1 MTVMLANIITS
12 SRILAAAL
20 MLPAE
25 PFSPAFWILY
35 AWCGISDMIDGAI
48 ARKAGSA
55 NGFGAKL
62 DSTADFA
69 FVITCAIKLIPG
81 FDFDTWLLVWI
92 VLIALCKLANIVSS
106 LIMLGRIETPH
117 TTANKAAGLLIFASI
132 PIMVM
137 ASSNLAAVPA
147 CALATFAAVQEG
159 HFIRTGKIK

>member
-1 MTVMLANIITS
+1 MAVMLANIITS

-25 PFSPAFWILY
+25 PFSPIFWILY
-35 AWCGISDMIDGAI
+35 AWCGISDMIDGTI
-48 ARKAGSA
+48 ARKAGNA

-62 DSTADFA
+62 DSAADFA
-69 FVITCAIKLIPG
+69 FVIVCAIKLIPG

-92 VLIALCKLANIVSS
+92 ALIALCKLANIVSS

-117 TTANKAAGLLIFASI
+117 TIANKATGLLIFASI
-132 PIMVM
+132 PVMVM